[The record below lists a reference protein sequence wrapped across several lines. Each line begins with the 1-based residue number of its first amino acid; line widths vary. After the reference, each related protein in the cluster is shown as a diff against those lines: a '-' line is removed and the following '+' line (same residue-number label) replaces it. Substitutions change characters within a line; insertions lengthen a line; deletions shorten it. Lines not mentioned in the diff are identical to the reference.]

1 MINGGG
7 FMNIIQAIEKRR
19 SIRRFKDKP
28 IPDEIIKKIL
38 NTAVQA
44 PSGKNR
50 QPWHFIVIRDKKKK
64 KMMEIIRQV
73 INRDKKQGRDTGS
86 SEGTARAMDQAAVTI
101 FVFNTNAQRSRDKTA
116 SSIVDVQ
123 SIGAA
128 IQNMLLAAMEYGIGS
143 LWICDVYYA
152 DDELCSW
159 LGQTN
164 EMVAAVSLGYPDE
177 QPNARPRKSIKQVSE
192 WF

>member
-1 MINGGG
+1 
-7 FMNIIQAIEKRR
+7 MNIIQAIEKRR

-128 IQNMLLAAMEYGIGS
+128 IQNMLLAAMEYGIAGS
-143 LWICDVYYA
+143 RLPPRSA
-152 DDELCSW
+152 RDE
-159 LGQTN
+159 
-164 EMVAAVSLGYPDE
+164 D
-177 QPNARPRKSIKQVSE
+177 
-192 WF
+192 